1 MPLSFE
7 SMSDC
12 QNSSRSLAANQS
24 LIAPLL
30 REPVERYSLENGL
43 TVILKP
49 DKSNAICSVQ
59 VWVKTGSIHE
69 GDKIGSGLSHY
80 LEHMLFKGTE
90 KRKGREI
97 SENVQSAGGYIN
109 AYTTFD
115 RTVYYIDIPSENV
128 DVALDVLSDS
138 VFRSNLPK
146 EEVEKERGVILRE
159 IDMGEDDPDHKLSR
173 ALFETSFREH
183 PYRYP
188 IIGYKELFSQVT
200 REDLVAYYEGRYSPN
215 NSALVVTGH
224 FDIADMKQRVE
235 RDFGTIARKSLPS
248 IYIPLEPTQLAERE
262 SHIYEDV
269 QITRVGIGFQT
280 PGLTHPDTPELDA
293 LSMILGHGN
302 SSMLSAHLRENLK
315 IVHAVD
321 ASNWTPGTVGI
332 FYLALVCDPD
342 KRDRA
347 IKELHAFLEN
357 LTVEDF
363 STDRVEKAV
372 RQLIVAEINARKTV
386 SGQASKLGAAEVVMG
401 DIGYA
406 ENYLQKVSEVSPED
420 LLRVLKKWLRKERL
434 TTITLNPK
442 SSESLDLKL
451 AESKPSEL
459 DFLEYKQGNGST
471 LLLRKNDRLPNI
483 HFRIVLNAGSLY
495 ESPGKQGATSLLA
508 TLMTKDTEKR
518 SSLEVAAA
526 IENVG
531 GSFYDFSGNN
541 SLGLGLDVL
550 PSDVDLALDLIEE
563 AILHPVFKEETFA
576 LEKAAHIAAIKEDL
590 DEIVTAGRRIL
601 RKRFFGDHPFSIGGS
616 GSLESVERLEAD
628 DIKELRSSLVT
639 AGNVSFAVSGQFDV
653 EALRPRLEAMLE
665 KLPRGEKPITNHV
678 FVKPF
683 SPGAHRESMD
693 RQQAVVFHGYPGPGL
708 LDKDFYVSE
717 VADEIFSG
725 MSSNLF
731 ERIREELSLAYF
743 VRSSRIVG
751 LDTAMFYFYAG
762 TSAEGYPRVIEELVK
777 EVERVQEGN
786 ITAKEL
792 DRCKTRLKASRRMS
806 MQTNAS
812 CASQAALNV
821 AYGLPANDWKAY
833 DQRIDS
839 VTIQSLADFATKY
852 LCEKSRVELV
862 IGAVE

>member
-1 MPLSFE
+1 
-7 SMSDC
+7 MSDC
-12 QNSSRSLAANQS
+12 QNSSRSLEANQS

-30 REPVERYSLENGL
+30 REPVERFNLENGL

-49 DKSNAICSVQ
+49 DKSIAICSVQ
-59 VWVKTGSIHE
+59 VWIKTGSIHE

-138 VFRSNLPK
+138 VFQSSLPE
-146 EEVEKERGVILRE
+146 EEVEKERDVILRE

-173 ALFETSFREH
+173 ALFETSFKEH

-188 IIGYKELFSQVT
+188 IIGYKELFSNVT
-200 REDLVAYYEGRYSPN
+200 RDDLVTYYDCRYSPN
-215 NSALVVTGH
+215 NAVLIVTGD
-224 FDIADMKQRVE
+224 FDVVDMKQRVE
-235 RDFGTIARKSLPS
+235 REFGKVARKSLPS
-248 IYIPLEPTQLAERE
+248 IYIPTEPTQLAERE
-262 SHIYEDV
+262 SHLYEDV
-269 QITRVGIGFQT
+269 QITRVGIGYQT
-280 PGLTHPDTPELDA
+280 PGLTHPDTPVLDA

-302 SSMLSAHLRENLK
+302 SSMVSAYLREDLK

-321 ASNWTPGTVGI
+321 SSNWTPGTVGV
-332 FYLALVCDPD
+332 FYLALVCDPG
-342 KRDRA
+342 KRDQA
-347 IKELHAFLEN
+347 IEELHSYLEK
-357 LTVEDF
+357 LTIEDF
-363 STDRVEKAV
+363 SVDRVDKAV

-386 SGQASKLGAAEVVMG
+386 SGQASKLGAAEVVIG

-406 ENYLQKVSEVSPED
+406 ENYLRKVSEVSPED
-420 LLRVLKKWLRKERL
+420 LLRVLRQWLRKERL

-442 SSESLDLKL
+442 STENLDLKVIEENRGE
-451 AESKPSEL
+451 A
-459 DFLEYKQGNGST
+459 DFQEFEQSNGSK
-471 LLLRKNDRLPNI
+471 LLLRVNDRLPNI
-483 HFRIVLNAGSLY
+483 HFRVVMNAGSLY
-495 ESPGKQGATSLLA
+495 EPPGKQGATCLLA
-508 TLMTKDTEKR
+508 TLLTKDTEKR
-518 SSLEVAAA
+518 TSLEVAEA

-541 SLGLGLDVL
+541 SLGLALDFL
-550 PSDVDLALDLIEE
+550 PSNIDLALDLIEQS
-563 AILHPVFKEETFA
+563 LLYPVFKEETFD

-601 RKRFFGDHPFSIGGS
+601 RKHFFGDYPFSLGGS
-616 GSLESVERLEAD
+616 GSVESVELLD
-628 DIKELRSSLVT
+628 TNDIRELRSSILT
-639 AGNVSFAVSGQFDV
+639 AGNVSLAVSGQFDL
-653 EALRPRLEAMLE
+653 ESLKPRLEAMLE
-665 KLPRGEKPITNHV
+665 KLPIGEKPESSHV
-678 FVKPF
+678 FKKPF
-683 SPGAHRESMD
+683 SPGVHREKMD

-708 LDKDFYVSE
+708 LEKDFYVSE

-751 LDTAMFYFYAG
+751 LSTAMFYFYAG
-762 TSAEGYPRVIEELVK
+762 TSAEGFPRVIDELIK
-777 EVERVQEGN
+777 EVKRVSEGGV
-786 ITAKEL
+786 TAKEL
-792 DRCKTRLKASRRMS
+792 ERCKTRLKASRRMS

-821 AYGLPANDWKAY
+821 TYGLPANDWKSY
-833 DQRIDS
+833 DDRIDS
-839 VTIQSLADFATKY
+839 VSIQDLSDFAIKY
-852 LCEKSRVELV
+852 FDEEKRVELV